1 MTVIGLTGPT
11 GSGKSTLCEIASELG
26 IKSIDA
32 DKVYHGLLIP
42 PSKCLDEIVKAF
54 GSRVLD
60 CNGCLNRPALAS
72 VVFEKGAEERLA
84 LLNSITHK
92 FVKDEFRRIIADMAR
107 SCDTAVIVDAP
118 TLYESGFDNECDI
131 TIAIIA
137 DRATRSAR
145 IIERDSLSE
154 DRAEQRLSA
163 QKPDEFFKERAD
175 FIIINDGDRNALRE
189 KFIKIMRNHGGID
202 EN

>member
-54 GSRVLD
+54 GDRILD
-60 CNGCLNRPALAS
+60 GNGSLNRPALAS
-72 VVFEKGAEERLA
+72 IVFEKGAEERLS

-92 FVKDEFRRIIADMAR
+92 FVKEEFRRIIADMEKNGD
-107 SCDTAVIVDAP
+107 SAVIVDAP
-118 TLYESGFDNECDI
+118 TLYESGFDGECDI
-131 TIAIIA
+131 TIAIIS
-137 DRATRSAR
+137 DRATRSVR

-175 FIIINDGDRNALRE
+175 FVILNDGDLNALRE
-189 KFIKIMRNHGGID
+189 KFINVMRNHGGID